1 MTFKKSLKILNI
13 QDYEQRIF
21 NSNSHGELLHIP
33 QYIFLAENI
42 GKEKW
47 FRGWFEAIVKEA
59 EKSWDRPESVF
70 QHTVKILQDQI
81 KGTH

>member
-21 NSNSHGELLHIP
+21 NSNSHGELLHIA
-33 QYIFLAENI
+33 QYIFLAEIVGN
-42 GKEKW
+42 ETH
-47 FRGWFEAIVKEA
+47 FRVWFEAIVKEA

-70 QHTVKILQDQI
+70 QHVAEILRDQT
-81 KGTH
+81 KNS